1 MTPTAT
7 DQNERIA
14 RPHIRCR
21 HKSSAGDQK
30 EKLQRLGCTD
40 VEVMEAKPGVLPTP
54 RLTWAGRQPSRLRP
68 AQV

>member
-30 EKLQRLGCTD
+30 EKLQRLGYLGC
-40 VEVMEAKPGVLPTP
+40 EMGV
-54 RLTWAGRQPSRLRP
+54 RHVRQVASAAR
-68 AQV
+68 A